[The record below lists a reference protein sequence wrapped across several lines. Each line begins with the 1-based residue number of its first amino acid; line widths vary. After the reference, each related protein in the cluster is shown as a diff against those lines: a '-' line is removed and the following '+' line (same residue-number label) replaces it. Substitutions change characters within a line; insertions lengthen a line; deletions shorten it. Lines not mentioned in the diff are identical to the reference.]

1 MSILCSFA
9 HQRAAGT
16 GVSTDVRATEAS
28 VEHEEQAD
36 RAEREADKLEEH
48 SDDLGQ
54 RIEDVSDD
62 WKAKKSDST
71 VPGAQEEGDEEE
83 QED

>member
-1 MSILCSFA
+1 
-9 HQRAAGT
+9 
-16 GVSTDVRATEAS
+16 

-54 RIEDVSDD
+54 RIENVRGD
-62 WKAKKSDST
+62 WEAKETDAS
-71 VPGAQEEGDEEE
+71 VPGAQEAPDEEE
-83 QED
+83 EEEEEED